1 MMEGAEFAGLKA
13 FMAVVDNGNF
23 TRAAAALGMAPSS
36 LSQTIRHLED
46 RLGVRLL
53 HRTTRSVSLTEAGER
68 LLDQVRP
75 AFEALHSAVESINDF
90 RDTPMGVLR
99 LSVSTVPARIILG
112 PLLKDFTTRFPA
124 IQLDVTVDDTQS
136 DIVTGRFDA
145 GIRYGRR
152 IAQDMKL
159 VRASAPFRV
168 MAVASPDYLALH
180 PAPKTPRDLQHHT
193 CIRYR
198 MANQQILAWEF
209 EKNHQKVEIDVDGP
223 LIVNDV
229 DLVVQAAC
237 DGVGVGYVVEAHVME
252 QLKRGHLVPL
262 LRDWSPAHHSYYLY
276 YASRHLMSAPLRTF
290 ILYLRE
296 RQRLEQEEVDGRLSL

>member
-1 MMEGAEFAGLKA
+1 MKHTEFSGLKA
-13 FMAVVDNGNF
+13 FMAVVDSGNF
-23 TRAAAALGMAPSS
+23 TRAAASLGVAPSS
-36 LSQTIRHLED
+36 MSQTIRNLED

-68 LLDQVRP
+68 LLDRVRP

-99 LSVSTVPARIILG
+99 LSVSTVPARIIIG
-112 PLLKDFTTRFPA
+112 PLLRDFANRFPA
-124 IQLDVTVDDTQS
+124 IQLDVTVDDAQS

-168 MAVASPDYLALH
+168 MAVASPEYLAVH
-180 PAPKTPRDLQHHT
+180 PAPRTPQDLQHHA

-198 MANQQILAWEF
+198 MGNQQMLAWEF
-209 EKNHQKVEIDVDGP
+209 EKNRQKVEIDVDGP
-223 LIVNDV
+223 LVVNDV
-229 DLVVQAAC
+229 DLMVQAAC
-237 DGVGVGYVVEAHVME
+237 DGVGVGYVVEAHVMD
-252 QLKRGHLVPL
+252 QLERGRLVPL

-276 YASRHLMSAPLRTF
+276 YASRHQMSAPLRAF
-290 ILYLRE
+290 ILFLRE
-296 RQRLEQEEVDGRLSL
+296 WQRRGDVDDQPSL